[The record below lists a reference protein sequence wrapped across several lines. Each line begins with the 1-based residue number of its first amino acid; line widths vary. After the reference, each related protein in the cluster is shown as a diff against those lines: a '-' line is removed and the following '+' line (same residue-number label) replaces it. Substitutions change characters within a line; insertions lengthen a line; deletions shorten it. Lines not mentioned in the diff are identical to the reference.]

1 MITNGFWLLFFLQQF
16 LYTNHNLGPEPGN
29 MAPFKLA
36 ANPELKVH
44 GRKPGKK
51 EMAGSDVILLWVQ
64 QQRFGIGNALIIL
77 TGC

>member
-1 MITNGFWLLFFLQQF
+1 MTSGFSFSFNNFSTLTTTWDL
-16 LYTNHNLGPEPGN
+16 NLEIWP
-29 MAPFKLA
+29 PFKLA

-44 GRKPGKK
+44 GKKPGKK